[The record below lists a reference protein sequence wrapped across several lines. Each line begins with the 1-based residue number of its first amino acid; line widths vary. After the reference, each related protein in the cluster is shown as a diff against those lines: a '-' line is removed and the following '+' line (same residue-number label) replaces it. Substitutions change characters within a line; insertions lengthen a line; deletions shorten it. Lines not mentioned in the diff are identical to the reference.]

1 MKEVESRWIL
11 QELFVDPS
19 VKGEVRDGE
28 LYVKLSSEAE
38 KEGESSLTVI
48 VEISGSV
55 ISKKAQVAN
64 FRFVSLTRVEAPY
77 RRRRSAVKRVEERR
91 LTELL
96 SLLPIYL
103 LKAGIVLRKV
113 ESEL

>member
-1 MKEVESRWIL
+1 MKEVSSRWIL

-19 VKGEVRDGE
+19 VEGEVKEGE
-28 LYVKLSSEAE
+28 LYAKLSSEVE
-38 KEGESSLTVI
+38 RRGEEELSVV

-55 ISKKAQVAN
+55 ISKRAQVAN
-64 FRFVSLTRVEAPY
+64 FRFVSITQVKAPY
-77 RRRRSAVKRVEERR
+77 RRKKTVLKRVEERR

-96 SLLPIYL
+96 SFLPLYL
-103 LKAGIVLRKV
+103 IKAGIVLRKV

>member
-1 MKEVESRWIL
+1 MKEVSSRWIL
-11 QELFVDPS
+11 QEVFVDPS
-19 VKGEVRDGE
+19 VEGEVERGE
-28 LYVKLSSEAE
+28 LYAKLSSEVE
-38 KEGESSLTVI
+38 SKKGEELSVV

-55 ISKKAQVAN
+55 ISEKAQVAN
-64 FRFVSLTRVEAPY
+64 FRFVSITQVRAP
-77 RRRRSAVKRVEERR
+77 RRKRRTVLKKVEERR
-91 LTELL
+91 LAELL